1 LNIFQI
7 KTKKKINRKETKTK
21 KRNRK
26 EKGKK
31 RKKNEKKQKTKI
43 NSKWANQAGPYR
55 SRGVHGNHRA
65 LATYCNC
72 SYFVFVSEGASIG
85 TDERPMG
92 HGSGRPVLGTSY
104 ARTAG
109 ARRGCSGHGGG
120 GGLSSVTH
128 HRRPAPPPL
137 DEANRTMVD
146 WSRRPSPTARAN
158 QPPPS
163 TATGI
168 PPAEIDGRR
177 AGMSA
182 SAVPSPP
189 AKDQARPRARSRR
202 LR

>member
-1 LNIFQI
+1 MKLRQLFWNGGVC
-7 KTKKKINRKETKTK
+7 
-21 KRNRK
+21 KRGRT
-26 EKGKK
+26 G
-31 RKKNEKKQKTKI
+31 Q
-43 NSKWANQAGPYR
+43 
-55 SRGVHGNHRA
+55 RGVRHWLHTAIIRKD
-65 LATYCNC
+65 
-72 SYFVFVSEGASIG
+72 FVFVFEGASIG

-92 HGSGRPVLGTSY
+92 HGSGRPVFAGRIGTSY

-182 SAVPSPP
+182 CTVPSPTCE
-189 AKDQARPRARSRR
+189 RSSPV
-202 LR
+202 